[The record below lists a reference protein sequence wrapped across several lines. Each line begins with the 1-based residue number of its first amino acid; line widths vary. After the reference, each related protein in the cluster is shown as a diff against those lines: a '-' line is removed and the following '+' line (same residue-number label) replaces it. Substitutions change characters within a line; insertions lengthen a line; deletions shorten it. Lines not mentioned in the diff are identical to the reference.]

1 MPVSLAPK
9 PEPVTV
15 TELPAGP
22 LNRLMDM
29 PGVTVKVILGTL
41 AAVVTEPY
49 ASMICEPEAE
59 AGTTNVAVQP
69 PRGSAVILR
78 ATGVPS

>member
-15 TELPAGP
+15 TELPAAP
-22 LNRLMDM
+22 LDRLRDM
-29 PGVTVKVILGTL
+29 LGVTVKGTL
-41 AAVVTEPY
+41 AALLTKPF
-49 ASMICEPEAE
+49 APMLCEPEAE

-69 PRGSAVILR
+69 PEGSAVIPRSTVVL
-78 ATGVPS
+78 P